1 MTKEELDNIEKQLS
15 DLQNIPNKDL
25 ISSMDI
31 LSAEFDMLKDL
42 IIKLTHNLDTV
53 EKYYNTILKEYDKR
67 NNQ

>member
-42 IIKLTHNLDTV
+42 IIKLTHNIDTV

-67 NNQ
+67 NN

>member
-1 MTKEELDNIEKQLS
+1 MTKEELDNIENQLS

-42 IIKLTHNLDTV
+42 IIKLTHNIDTV

-67 NNQ
+67 NN

>member
-31 LSAEFDMLKDL
+31 LSTEFDMLKDL